1 MEVNGYFQKILIN
14 SEEKPKP
21 EKQPFVPVESVV
33 SHFKTSCFSAGYS
46 DSHQVH
52 FAALPR
58 PCVSMWGRIIG
69 TLTEES
75 TGF

>member
-1 MEVNGYFQKILIN
+1 
-14 SEEKPKP
+14 
-21 EKQPFVPVESVV
+21 
-33 SHFKTSCFSAGYS
+33 SCFSAGYS

-75 TGF
+75 TGFLKKAEISFCAATSAFSSTVLYR